1 MKVIGENEVKIQL
14 KESTGPMGPAGP
26 QGPKGDKGD
35 RGEPGPRGLTG
46 LTGATGPK
54 GDKGDKGDKGATG
67 AVGPQ
72 GPAGP
77 KGDKGDTG
85 ATGPAGANGK
95 DYVLTEADKQEIA
108 GMVEVPGGVGAAI
121 DDTTPSATTTYSSQ
135 KIEDELSALNE
146 AKVNQT
152 GWAAGKYLGT
162 DDSGNVVEKDAPS
175 GSGDGGVNVDAELR
189 EYYTTAKEAIRGAI
203 EEKGVTVEDTDSLG
217 DYANR
222 VREIPSTVVPTETI
236 PKVSTLTV
244 ADIYGSGPGQI
255 RCNWTDV
262 GAAGYLLVRKVD
274 HAPQSTSDGDRVFNG
289 TGTEYVD
296 TNVVVGTL
304 YYYRVFPHNAIGQY
318 QAAEE
323 DKSIKSALVRDRT
336 GLKLLSDLDVGEKI
350 MFGAY
355 EGASLTWTICDKQDV
370 DQGYLT
376 VCCDQPPIGNQVFD
390 APENASNNPNPIN
403 NRKNNGNNRWAFS
416 NVRQWLNTDIVKNE
430 WFTAQHDYDVRPGY
444 YNRNGFMYGFTD
456 YEKNIV
462 VEKRNRCV
470 LDDNDGGGMEE
481 ALDKFWL
488 ASSYAVGLEILPTN
502 GAFTQQEDDHI
513 YELFNSN
520 NARKFQNNWWLRTV
534 QQTATDVFNSAN
546 NVRNVIGSSGGLNS
560 NNANNGNS
568 PRPFCLLPTSAYM
581 RWSDSDSAYIF
592 ADDSQRAA
600 ETTEV

>member
-1 MKVIGENEVKIQL
+1 MSIETEINRISANVSDTLSAVSEMGGEVPE
-14 KESTGPMGPAGP
+14 
-26 QGPKGDKGD
+26 
-35 RGEPGPRGLTG
+35 
-46 LTGATGPK
+46 GATSN
-54 GDKGDKGDKGATG
+54 DMA
-67 AVGPQ
+67 
-72 GPAGP
+72 AGVRSIP
-77 KGDKGDTG
+77 
-85 ATGPAGANGK
+85 
-95 DYVLTEADKQEIA
+95 
-108 GMVEVPGGVGAAI
+108 VGAKI
-121 DDTTPSATTTYSSQ
+121 DDTTPSSTTVYSSQ
-135 KIEDELSALNE
+135 KIESVVSALNE

-152 GWAAGKYLGT
+152 GWTAGKYLGT

-175 GSGDGGVNVDAELR
+175 GGDGGVNVDAELR

-236 PKVSTLTV
+236 PEVSTLTV
-244 ADIYGSGPGQI
+244 ADIYSSGSGQI

-304 YYYRVFPHNAIGQY
+304 YYYRIFPYNAIGQY

-350 MFGAY
+350 MFGVY
-355 EGASLTWTICDKQDV
+355 ERANLTWTICDKQDV

-376 VCCDQPPIGNQVFD
+376 VCCDQPPIGNQAFD

-416 NVRQWLNTDIVKNE
+416 NVRQWLNTDVVKSE

-444 YNRNGFMYGFTD
+444 YNRNGFMYDFTD
-456 YEKNIV
+456 YEKGII

-481 ALDKFWL
+481 VLDKFWL

-520 NARKFQNNWWLRTV
+520 DARKFQNNWWLRTV
-534 QQTATDVFNSAN
+534 QQTSAGVFNSAS
-546 NVRNVIGSSGGLNS
+546 NVRLVGGSGGGLGYISASS
-560 NNANNGNS
+560 NGVS

-592 ADDSQRAA
+592 ADDSQRVVETA
-600 ETTEV
+600 EV